1 MDFLSILVALV
12 VFLVV
17 VLFHEGGHFLAAKA
31 VGIRVNEFAV
41 GMGPAIL
48 RSQRGETQYSL
59 RLLPIGGYCA
69 MEGEDDASDDPRSY
83 DSAKPWQ
90 RFITILAGP
99 MMNLVIAVLFFS
111 IFNGMLGRG
120 TTTVDTVVPESG
132 FAEAGLQPGDTIQM
146 LDGQNVDSLQ
156 EIRAHLAKSEGSPI
170 EVIYTRDGVK
180 QTPVRIAPVQ
190 QEGRWVF
197 GFTAKTQSN
206 VLWAIEDGVAMT
218 GHLFGE
224 LFDVFARLLTGRLSL
239 QAVSG
244 PVGVVSAIGQAT
256 KQGFSSVL
264 FFSAYISLN
273 LAFFNLLPIPAL
285 DGSKLLFIIIE
296 KLRGKAMK
304 KELETRITTIG
315 FLFLMGLILLVSVKD
330 VIGLFR

>member
-1 MDFLSILVALV
+1 MDFLSILVALI
-12 VFLVV
+12 VFLIV

-31 VGIRVNEFAV
+31 VGIRVNEFSI

-48 RSQRGETQYSL
+48 RAQRGETHYSL

-69 MEGEDDASDDPRSY
+69 MEGEDDASNDPRGY

-99 MMNLVIAVLFFS
+99 MMNLVIAILFFS

-120 TTTVDTVVPESG
+120 TTTVDTVVPESA

-146 LDGQNVDSLQ
+146 LDGQPVGSLQ
-156 EIRAHLAKSEGSPI
+156 EIRSHLLKSEGAPI
-170 EVIYTRDGVK
+170 EVSYTRGGTVQK
-180 QTPVRIAPVQ
+180 PILVAPIK
-190 QEGRWVF
+190 QEGTWVF

-206 VLWAIEDGVAMT
+206 VFWAIEDGVAMT
-218 GHLFGE
+218 GRLFGE
-224 LFDVFARLLTGRLSL
+224 LFDVLGRLFTGRLSL
-239 QAVSG
+239 QAISG
-244 PVGVVSAIGQAT
+244 PVGVVSVIGQAA
-256 KQGFSSVL
+256 KQGLSSI
-264 FFSAYISLN
+264 FFFTAYISLN

-285 DGSKLLFIIIE
+285 DGSKLIFIVIE

-330 VIGLFR
+330 VIGLFH